1 MSKNMKTSILI
12 TILLTI
18 NLFSVS
24 GQNFKSYRFKCW
36 NEKNSILLP
45 PNFFGP
51 NYFNYE
57 EGSII
62 SFITQDSCIVEILC
76 GANADLVVDDKYVK
90 TDSIMKNYSVNQFF
104 YEIKGINL
112 YARKIYSK
120 RFIILYQHASY
131 TQKKELDIVFNL
143 IEEENH

>member
-1 MSKNMKTSILI
+1 
-12 TILLTI
+12 
-18 NLFSVS
+18 
-24 GQNFKSYRFKCW
+24 
-36 NEKNSILLP
+36 
-45 PNFFGP
+45 
-51 NYFNYE
+51 
-57 EGSII
+57 
-62 SFITQDSCIVEILC
+62 
-76 GANADLVVDDKYVK
+76 
-90 TDSIMKNYSVNQFF
+90 MKNYSVNQFF